1 LQLCKRYVSVLAQ
14 LAKAFFGLI
23 PPLLPGR
30 RDTATVQLILDY
42 DIRQPG
48 TTPMLISAKFQ
59 NFTTVPNE
67 TWKFG
72 AGLNVIVGENGL
84 GKSHV
89 LKAIYSLLKVQA
101 GRDLSKGFLEKAYAE
116 KLIAVMRPEA
126 LGRLVKRKQGHDRC
140 KVDLNMKATAA
151 SSSVAFATNAKSLV
165 EVIKTPSE
173 SLSLPPVYLPTR
185 ELVTLCPWFVPLYD
199 NYHLEFEETWR
210 DTVSLLGA
218 PTVKGPRENKV
229 VRLLKPLEEAMGG
242 RVFVDGAS
250 GKFYL
255 QITGEGKMEM
265 PLVAEGMR
273 KIAMLARLISTGVLL
288 EQGYLFWDEPETNL
302 NPKLI
307 KTVAETI
314 VHLALAGIQVFVATH
329 SLFLLRELE
338 MLAEAPQAKK
348 LASRYFSLVPDGNG
362 VRLEQGD
369 QFSDLSTIISLD
381 EELMQSDRFLA
392 DEAE

>member
-1 LQLCKRYVSVLAQ
+1 
-14 LAKAFFGLI
+14 
-23 PPLLPGR
+23 
-30 RDTATVQLILDY
+30 
-42 DIRQPG
+42 
-48 TTPMLISAKFQ
+48 
-59 NFTTVPNE
+59 
-67 TWKFG
+67 
-72 AGLNVIVGENGL
+72 
-84 GKSHV
+84 
-89 LKAIYSLLKVQA
+89 
-101 GRDLSKGFLEKAYAE
+101 
-116 KLIAVMRPEA
+116 MRPEA

-288 EQGYLFWDEPETNL
+288 EQGYLFWETNL